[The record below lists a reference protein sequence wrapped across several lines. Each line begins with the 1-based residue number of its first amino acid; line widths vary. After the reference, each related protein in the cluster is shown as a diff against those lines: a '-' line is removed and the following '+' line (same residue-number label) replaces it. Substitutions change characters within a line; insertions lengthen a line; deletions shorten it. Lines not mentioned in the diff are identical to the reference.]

1 MYRRKLTLVKI
12 GRKLKEIRLNNNLSL
27 NNVIKKLEEF
37 DYFVS
42 KKTIY
47 KWENDTSI
55 PDLKTIRLLSY
66 IYNVNLSELYENTRY
81 YKALNDHEF
90 KFINTLR
97 ENDEFKKIVRIL
109 MKIK

>member
-47 KWENDTSI
+47 KWESDTSI
-55 PDLKTIRLLSY
+55 K
-66 IYNVNLSELYENTRY
+66 
-81 YKALNDHEF
+81 
-90 KFINTLR
+90 
-97 ENDEFKKIVRIL
+97 
-109 MKIK
+109 